1 MAVAASRRE
10 VLVPQLA
17 EGDDL
22 SDGLGMGPLLDRELV
37 PERLTED
44 DDMALSLA
52 ADEKLTLLTS
62 GLHGAEGLVR
72 FICVRNALRELIPEL
87 QGAVQGGR
95 DELVFVDASDACDV
109 VLMGRGGLEVALTDN
124 HILVHIGFHLLRG
137 GFPLGFFS

>member
-10 VLVPQLA
+10 VLVSQLA

-22 SDGLGMGPLLDRELV
+22 SDGLGMRPLLDRELV
-37 PERLTED
+37 PEGLTKD
-44 DDMALSLA
+44 DDMALALA

-109 VLMGRGGLEVALTDN
+109 VLVGRGGLEVALTDN
-124 HILVHIGFHLLRG
+124 HILVHIGFHLL
-137 GFPLGFFS
+137 

>member
-10 VLVPQLA
+10 VLVSQLA

-22 SDGLGMGPLLDRELV
+22 SDGLGMRPLLDRELV
-37 PERLTED
+37 PEGLTKD
-44 DDMALSLA
+44 DDMALALA

-62 GLHGAEGLVR
+62 GLHGAEGLMR

-109 VLMGRGGLEVALTDN
+109 VLVGRGGLEVALTDN
-124 HILVHIGFHLLRG
+124 HILVHIGFHLL
-137 GFPLGFFS
+137 